1 MSRRILNFIL
11 FSPLALQA
19 GNFSTE
25 LTRLETQKAQLKT
38 LIEKSIKD
46 LHILHH
52 SGSNLHYAWEKQNP
66 HEEDRKKLE
75 KIIQL
80 TLSSRL
86 ENWNAIN
93 TDLEKIYQEQ
103 EILDAEMKVKPQA
116 SQKNAPFFRCP
127 FFPLPKLSESHRY
140 NLIEKFGSQKDTISG
155 LSWKSS
161 GWWIGVE
168 HMTPVKSCDAGTVI
182 YKGKIPG
189 RGLVVLIRHKHEYL
203 SLYANLEESDLNNLT
218 LGKNI
223 EAGETLGT
231 VKDKLYF
238 EMRRN
243 GESLEPSLLFSSK
256 QTERLKETKL

>member
-1 MSRRILNFIL
+1 
-11 FSPLALQA
+11 
-19 GNFSTE
+19 
-25 LTRLETQKAQLKT
+25 
-38 LIEKSIKD
+38 
-46 LHILHH
+46 
-52 SGSNLHYAWEKQNP
+52 
-66 HEEDRKKLE
+66 
-75 KIIQL
+75 
-80 TLSSRL
+80 
-86 ENWNAIN
+86 
-93 TDLEKIYQEQ
+93 
-103 EILDAEMKVKPQA
+103 
-116 SQKNAPFFRCP
+116 
-127 FFPLPKLSESHRY
+127 
-140 NLIEKFGSQKDTISG
+140 
-155 LSWKSS
+155 
-161 GWWIGVE
+161 
-168 HMTPVKSCDAGTVI
+168 MTPVKSCDAGTVI